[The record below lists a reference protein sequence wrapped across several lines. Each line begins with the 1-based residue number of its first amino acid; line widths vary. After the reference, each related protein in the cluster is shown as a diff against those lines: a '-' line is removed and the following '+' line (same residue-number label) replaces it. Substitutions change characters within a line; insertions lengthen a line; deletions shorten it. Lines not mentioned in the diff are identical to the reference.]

1 YQAPNG
7 ENNIS
12 YFKRLCYDGL
22 TKYYGEDINA
32 KQRMDYELQII
43 EQMGYIDYFLIVLD
57 FIQYAKQ
64 NDIPVG
70 PGRGSGAG
78 SICAY
83 CVGITGIDP
92 LKYNLLF
99 ERFLNPE
106 RISMPDFDIDFC
118 FEKRQQV
125 IDYVVKKYGN
135 DHVAQIITFGTM
147 AAKGAIRDVARVLG
161 MPYQSA
167 DTIAKLIP
175 NEIGMTIDKALS
187 VSKDLKTMYDNDVLS
202 KEVIDLAKK
211 LEGMPRNSSTHAAG
225 VVITRNEVN
234 SYVPLS
240 KNDESI
246 VTQYTMTALE
256 ELGLLKMDFLG
267 LRTLTVIDNC
277 VKMIGNIKI
286 DDIDISDKEVY
297 KMLGN
302 GDAQGVFQFESAGM
316 KRVLTQLKPE
326 NIEDL
331 TAVISLYRPGP
342 MDSIP
347 KYIKNKHNPKQI
359 KYKHPLLKPILDVT
373 YGCIVYQEQ
382 VMQICRQLAGY
393 SYGRADLVRRA
404 MAKKKADVMEKE
416 REIFMYGND
425 EVCGA
430 LKNGVS
436 KEIADS
442 IFDEMISFA
451 SYAFNKSHAAAYAT
465 VAYQTAYLKCHYKTE
480 FMASLLTSVLGNTD
494 KIIEYV
500 EYCKATGITVLP

>member
-1 YQAPNG
+1 
-7 ENNIS
+7 
-12 YFKRLCYDGL
+12 
-22 TKYYGEDINA
+22 
-32 KQRMDYELQII
+32 
-43 EQMGYIDYFLIVLD
+43 
-57 FIQYAKQ
+57 
-64 NDIPVG
+64 
-70 PGRGSGAG
+70 
-78 SICAY
+78 
-83 CVGITGIDP
+83 
-92 LKYNLLF
+92 
-99 ERFLNPE
+99 
-106 RISMPDFDIDFC
+106 
-118 FEKRQQV
+118 
-125 IDYVVKKYGN
+125 
-135 DHVAQIITFGTM
+135 
-147 AAKGAIRDVARVLG
+147 
-161 MPYQSA
+161 
-167 DTIAKLIP
+167 
-175 NEIGMTIDKALS
+175 
-187 VSKDLKTMYDNDVLS
+187 
-202 KEVIDLAKK
+202 
-211 LEGMPRNSSTHAAG
+211 
-225 VVITRNEVN
+225 
-234 SYVPLS
+234 
-240 KNDESI
+240 
-246 VTQYTMTALE
+246 
-256 ELGLLKMDFLG
+256 
-267 LRTLTVIDNC
+267 
-277 VKMIGNIKI
+277 
-286 DDIDISDKEVY
+286 
-297 KMLGN
+297 
-302 GDAQGVFQFESAGM
+302 
-316 KRVLTQLKPE
+316 KPE

-500 EYCKATGITVLP
+500 EYCKATGITVLPPDINLSNSGFIVENNNIRFGILAIKNVGKSSIEGIIKERQLNGKYTDIINFIKRTNSFDLNKRAIESLIKCGAFDSFSNNRRELICSYEGIVDSVYNNERKNIEGQIDFFFNNNQKNEEYIIKEMEDFSPLQKLSMEKEITGIYISGHPLDNYFFSNATNILDVLNLEDFEDDSDVTILCIVQSIKTLVTKSKNVMAFLKAEDKTGVIEVIVFAKDYEPNRKIFEEGSIILINGKVSVKEDEHPKIILKKYETPSVNTIKNTLYIRFKSSQELNVNKVLSEISNNNQGNNV